1 MLIFLRAIA
10 EKALEYLFLT
20 NLILSRVAGMGSF
33 FSLLTK
39 GLKRQ
44 ENLESQCL
52 FKKNKFIRV

>member
-33 FSLLTK
+33 FFPAD
-39 GLKRQ
+39 KRIKKAGKPG
-44 ENLESQCL
+44 ESM
-52 FKKNKFIRV
+52 FIQKEQVY